1 VISAEA
7 GQLFGSLQ
15 TVRHDPLEL
24 HAGIAQL
31 ARASAFQAEG
41 RGFESR
47 FPLHMKSFLECLQR
61 VVGLGN
67 GRSHLGHEGQRIR

>member
-1 VISAEA
+1 ME
-7 GQLFGSLQ
+7 F
-15 TVRHDPLEL
+15 

-47 FPLHMKSFLECLQR
+47 FPLHTLNFLECLQR
-61 VVGLGN
+61 VARLGV
-67 GRSHLGHEGQRIR
+67 GRSHLAMKRDGLGNVIATPLNAGYPSEWDF